1 MFEYAPDLLTRQEAQ
16 ELLQVGKN
24 TILKFISDGYLPA
37 MIIANSYRIR
47 KSDLIDFIEKSSATF
62 RWSLFTIYFIGFY
75 IFSIDLL
82 IDLFFTKTPNILLKT
97 RKTFLNPFFT
107 LPSQNYHW
115 KYKMPGNSHLQ
126 LISGH

>member
-62 RWSLFTIYFIGFY
+62 R
-75 IFSIDLL
+75 
-82 IDLFFTKTPNILLKT
+82 
-97 RKTFLNPFFT
+97 
-107 LPSQNYHW
+107 
-115 KYKMPGNSHLQ
+115 
-126 LISGH
+126 